1 MSRTLAHRPWRAWF
15 DDPSNCVP
23 VHDHRDGP
31 CDLPTLADWFRWV
44 NHGDGEQPW
53 RCGWDLRWERLPLLC
68 GCRMCSGYYWNRE
81 DRRSDRHRST
91 TWLKTGAW
99 TDDRVDPTAVR

>member
-1 MSRTLAHRPWRAWF
+1 MSRTLAHRPWRARF
-15 DDPSNCVP
+15 GDPSNCVP

-31 CDLPTLADWFRWV
+31 CDLPTLADWHDWV
-44 NHGDGEQPW
+44 NHCDGEQPW
-53 RCGWDLRWERLPLLC
+53 RCEWDLRWEGSPLLC

-81 DRRSDRHRST
+81 DRRRDRHRST

-99 TDDRVDPTAVR
+99 TEEWVDRAARR